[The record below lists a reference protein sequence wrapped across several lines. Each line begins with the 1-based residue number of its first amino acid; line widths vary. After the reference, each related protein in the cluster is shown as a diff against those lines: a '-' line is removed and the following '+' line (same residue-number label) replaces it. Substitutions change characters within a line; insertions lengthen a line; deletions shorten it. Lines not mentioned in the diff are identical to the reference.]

1 MFFRQKPSGT
11 YRYLQLVE
19 NYREGRKV
27 RQRTLTTLGRLD
39 LLQASGQ
46 MDALMRSGLRFC
58 EKLAVID
65 AVEKHPGAGVRT
77 VRIGPDLVFGRLWK
91 RLGIE
96 SELQGLLEERRYEFE
111 VERAIYLTVLH
122 RLFVSGSDRAAEKW
136 RRGYRIAGTE
146 SLELHH
152 LYRAMAWL
160 GEELPA
166 REQEGRTPFSPRCT
180 KDVLEERPLRRE
192 VGAQNES
199 RVAGRRGGPEVQ
211 AVVDGGRY
219 LPHPE
224 IDSRNPSDLPQ
235 VYRDDSGRR
244 LL

>member
-1 MFFRQKPSGT
+1 MFFRRKPSGA
-11 YRYLQLVE
+11 YRYLQIVE

-65 AVEKHPGAGVRT
+65 AVEKHPGAGVAT
-77 VRIGPDLVFGRLWK
+77 VRIGPDLAFGRLWE
-91 RLGIE
+91 RLGIQ
-96 SELQGLLEERRYEFE
+96 SELQGLLEERRYGFE

-136 RRGYRIAGTE
+136 RKGYRIPGTE

-160 GEELPA
+160 GEELPEA
-166 REQEGRTPFSPRCT
+166 EQEGRTPFSPRCT
-180 KDVLEERPLRRE
+180 KDVLEERLFARRRDIFTDLQLVFFDTTSIYFEGEGGVDARRAFQARLCLRRLAPRE
-192 VGAQNES
+192 N
-199 RVAGRRGGPEVQ
+199 RRHH
-211 AVVDGGRY
+211 
-219 LPHPE
+219 L
-224 IDSRNPSDLPQ
+224 
-235 VYRDDSGRR
+235 
-244 LL
+244 